1 MDDDYYW
8 RNGWYANPEDARLFV
23 QDRFNSM
30 NYTTNLGRPAGRYLV
45 GGICAGVL
53 VLLIWMCVIFLRMDF
68 TPIRMVREDEEIRI
82 TSGYTNTFFETD
94 DMQSVALLE
103 DGMPKD
109 QYNRTNGSD
118 DGKQLLGKFEGKKLG
133 ECRMYVW
140 LKYTPVI
147 QIKTKEYTVFI
158 NSKDANETKQWYDEL
173 KE

>member
-1 MDDDYYW
+1 M
-8 RNGWYANPEDARLFV
+8 
-23 QDRFNSM
+23 
-30 NYTTNLGRPAGRYLV
+30 
-45 GGICAGVL
+45 L

-103 DGMPKD
+103 DGIPKD

-140 LKYTPVI
+140 LSTHLSFRLRRKNIPYLL
-147 QIKTKEYTVFI
+147 TVKMQMRRSSGMM
-158 NSKDANETKQWYDEL
+158 N
-173 KE
+173 